1 MLPSDIA
8 TVKDLL
14 DTWDSG
20 STIWSVEM
28 GGIGPGYEQAI
39 QVLMVELCRAA
50 AEKPRLPE
58 ETDAGYIARFEIMR
72 DEVVYRDDGTLGGL
86 SGAQVGAAS
95 HLAFKFV
102 TLGPSAA
109 LAQFDAQCPNDK
121 DRKIQVSKDWP
132 MVPVAKG

>member
-39 QVLMVELCRAA
+39 QVLMVELCRRREAA
-50 AEKPRLPE
+50 P
-58 ETDAGYIARFEIMR
+58 T
-72 DEVVYRDDGTLGGL
+72 
-86 SGAQVGAAS
+86 
-95 HLAFKFV
+95 
-102 TLGPSAA
+102 
-109 LAQFDAQCPNDK
+109 
-121 DRKIQVSKDWP
+121 
-132 MVPVAKG
+132 